1 MAFRPGGP
9 GFSGNP
15 GAGGAPPMM
24 MFNPAQF
31 SQPQAPQIPQPSPNP
46 ANQAQQANQ
55 SMSSNSFH
63 QQVATSIQD
72 SRTDGFNSH
81 QQFQQQP
88 GQYLQQTPPDSTS
101 NAYQNAGVYQ
111 NYSSGGQIPPQP
123 NNDSSNW
130 NYGQENMQNAQHFQQ
145 HQSVE
150 QFSNSM
156 HNSYQQNHEN
166 LYDNYNSQSGVTDNV
181 PQKQAM
187 YHNQASS
194 FAQSTLNGQGA
205 QETLEGGAMPFVPGT
220 NSVTG
225 QPIITSNYTNDMPPQ
240 PIAPT
245 SQNSSREPSVSHV
258 STEHTNFTNSSEFQ
272 MNSQNHSINPQ
283 MPPIS
288 SFKSASIDPIAKHD
302 QNSNIFPE
310 TAENLSRQPPMWN
323 PNDNVGY
330 NQPTS
335 ALGNP
340 PETNAGTGSKQTQ
353 PDLVSATSSSASPS
367 ALQQLPPDPYGSAS
381 YNSAASGE
389 QLHSESLSTEKY
401 SQIGSANHS
410 ISETNNGNGPFATDS
425 SNWELQH
432 APSSLPPLYNPYQHS
447 TDPHTT
453 VMSKGGYG
461 LGPDVITAVSSTN
474 IPQVSSDQ
482 SQSVPNTAYDST
494 KAVEN
499 DSQGLSFGEEPQ
511 WESNV
516 IADETNQA
524 TAKMASRIDEMRK
537 AKEAATP
544 QQLVS
549 ENSAHEPVNTLPT
562 SSNIPPQGTEN
573 PSMHSN
579 LPTYTDSSVDTSP
592 EHVALQGQQGNVPL
606 GSHAEHYAYYQQFE
620 NLSTNRVAASGDS
633 QDNAS
638 SGPVYN
644 RTPDVIAAQQTLQH
658 PGAPPSSDR
667 NLYMQTG
674 HLNEQDDILSHE
686 DQAYHGEHSRQEPS
700 NQQETFGQT
709 GIHRP
714 TTVPDG
720 GNEMPVATSSTA
732 RSTTS
737 ERHPI
742 GSVPDTD
749 IPLDRLVL
757 GESGSAS
764 NQQLQANAQPPYSLQ
779 PVVSNPL
786 ASNWNN
792 MWTNEQTNRVVT
804 GEDDRRVPG
813 APSNSDMA
821 SLPTMQPHSVAQ
833 LQQPTSLPMVR
844 IHINLT
850 RISMVTQFLVVT
862 KVIMTNLILQFC
874 RRRILSINFLWIHLL

>member
-9 GFSGNP
+9 GFSSNP
-15 GAGGAPPMM
+15 AAGGAPPMM

-31 SQPQAPQIPQPSPNP
+31 SQPQAPQIPQLPPNP
-46 ANQAQQANQ
+46 ANQVQQANQ
-55 SMSSNSFH
+55 SMSNNSFH
-63 QQVATSIQD
+63 QQGATSNQD
-72 SRTDGFNSH
+72 SGTGGFNSH

-88 GQYLQQTPPDSTS
+88 SQYLQQTSPDATS

-111 NYSSGGQIPPQP
+111 NYSSGGHIPPQP
-123 NNDSSNW
+123 NNDGSNW
-130 NYGQENMQNAQHFQQ
+130 NNGQENMQNAQQ
-145 HQSVE
+145 HQSIE
-150 QFSNSM
+150 QFPNSTP
-156 HNSYQQNHEN
+156 NSYQQNHEH
-166 LYDNYNSQSGVTDNV
+166 LYDSYSSQSAVTDNV
-181 PQKQAM
+181 PQKQTM
-187 YHNQASS
+187 YDGQSSS
-194 FAQSTLNGQGA
+194 FLQSTSNARGA

-220 NSVTG
+220 NSVAG
-225 QPIITSNYTNDMPPQ
+225 QPNISSNYTYDLPPQ
-240 PIAPT
+240 PIVQT
-245 SQNSSREPSVSHV
+245 SQNLSREPSVSNV
-258 STEHTNFTNSSEFQ
+258 STEHANFANSSEFQ

-283 MPPIS
+283 MPPMN
-288 SFKSASIDPIAKHD
+288 SFNSASIDPIAKHD
-302 QNSNIFPE
+302 QNSNVFPE
-310 TAENLSRQPPMWN
+310 NTENLSRQPPMWN

-330 NQPTS
+330 NQPGS
-335 ALGNP
+335 AFENP
-340 PETNAGTGSKQTQ
+340 LETNAGTGSKQAQ

-367 ALQQLPPDPYGSAS
+367 ALQQFPPDPYGSAS
-381 YNSAASGE
+381 YNSAPSGE
-389 QLHSESLSTEKY
+389 QPHAESLSIEKY
-401 SQIGSANHS
+401 NQIGSVNHS
-410 ISETNNGNGPFATDS
+410 MPETSNGNGPFAADS
-425 SNWELQH
+425 SNWELQN
-432 APSSLPPLYNPYQHS
+432 APSSLPPLYNPYQQPI
-447 TDPHTT
+447 DPQTT

-461 LGPDVITAVSSTN
+461 LGPDVITAVSSTS
-474 IPQVSSDQ
+474 IPQISSEQ
-482 SQSVPNTAYDST
+482 SQSVPNTTHDST

-511 WESNV
+511 WDSNM
-516 IADETNQA
+516 IGDETNQA

-537 AKEAATP
+537 AKEAATS

-549 ENSAHEPVNTLPT
+549 ENSAHESMSTLPT
-562 SSNIPPQGTEN
+562 SSNVPTQGTEN

-592 EHVALQGQQGNVPL
+592 EHVALQGQQSNVPL

-638 SGPVYN
+638 SGPLYN

-674 HLNEQDDILSHE
+674 HLNEQDDVLSHE
-686 DQAYHGEHSRQEPS
+686 DQTYHGEHSRPDPS
-700 NQQETFGQT
+700 NQQETFSQT

-720 GNEMPVATSSTA
+720 GNEMPVTTSGTV

-764 NQQLQANAQPPYSLQ
+764 NLQLQANAQPPYSLQ

-792 MWTNEQTNRVVT
+792 MWANEQTNRVVT

-813 APSNSDMA
+813 APSNSDIA
-821 SLPTMQPHSVAQ
+821 SLPTMQPHSVPQ
-833 LQQPTSLPMVR
+833 LQQPASLPMVR
-844 IHINLT
+844 IHIDLN
-850 RISMVTQFLVVT
+850 RISMAIQLTRTLPDNCNYF
-862 KVIMTNLILQFC
+862 
-874 RRRILSINFLWIHLL
+874 NFTHL